1 MLALKMFEN
10 ILPHSHSILHI
21 AYLDVICLILYNNL
35 QRDCHN
41 EFVEERIR
49 HVEQTREAVANSV
62 GDNMDRMLRLM

>member
-1 MLALKMFEN
+1 M
-10 ILPHSHSILHI
+10 LHI